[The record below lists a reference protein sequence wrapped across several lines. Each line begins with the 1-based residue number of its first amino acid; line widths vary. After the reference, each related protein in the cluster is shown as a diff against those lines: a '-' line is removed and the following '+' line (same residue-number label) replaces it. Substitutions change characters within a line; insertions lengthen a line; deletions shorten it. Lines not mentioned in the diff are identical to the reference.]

1 MAGWVRN
8 CAGGRV
14 EACFEGEADRV
25 ARMVTWCRQGPPQA
39 QVHGVEV
46 FEEQPE
52 NAAGFFIR

>member
-8 CAGGRV
+8 RADGRV
-14 EACFEGEADRV
+14 EACFEGASDRV

-39 QVHGVEV
+39 LVHEVDV